1 MKADAIL
8 ASNTSGLDIDA
19 IAAVTKRPHSVCG
32 MHFFSPANVMKL
44 LEVVRGAHSS
54 TATLASAMGLAK
66 KLDKVAVMAGNC
78 PGFIGNRMLRGY
90 SQQAQMMILEGAL
103 PAQIDKVMF
112 DFGLAMGPFAMSD
125 MVGLD
130 LGWRAR

>member
-1 MKADAIL
+1 MA
-8 ASNTSGLDIDA
+8 
-19 IAAVTKRPHSVCG
+19 
-32 MHFFSPANVMKL
+32 
-44 LEVVRGAHSS
+44 
-54 TATLASAMGLAK
+54 LAK

-130 LGWRAR
+130 LGWRARKMVGALTR